1 MESEIRKFGLERCV
15 RLLKLCGNPDKKL
28 KIIHIAGTNGK
39 GSTAAYI
46 TSVLVAAGKKTGTF
60 TSPWVFC
67 RKEQFCVNATPLTED
82 KLNGYFAEINAL
94 AATVEDEPSPFE
106 KDTATALYAFYKEGC
121 EYAVVECGLGGR
133 DDATNAIAQ
142 KSVAV
147 FTTISKEH
155 TAELG
160 NTVREICM
168 AKSGIIKN
176 CPVVVNGYQ
185 TEEVANFFKR
195 FNPIFAGEGL
205 TVTKVGSGYRN
216 FSYGGREYRIKMLG
230 EAQPYNAATAIE
242 ACRLLGI
249 DEDAIYRGLA
259 DTELGGRIEL
269 LHANGRQFVLDGAH
283 NTGAV
288 EELATVLCDMQGEK
302 ELVFGCLSD
311 KDVNSVATVLAPHFK
326 KAYLFSPSSARAMDI
341 EKIKTA
347 FDGKIEY
354 VTANGIIDALE
365 KTRCKTVVACGSF
378 TFIKEAKE
386 WINKLQ

>member
-1 MESEIRKFGLERCV
+1 MEREIRKYGVERCV

-28 KIIHIAGTNGK
+28 KIIHISGTNGK

-60 TSPWVFC
+60 TSPWVFF
-67 RKEQFCVNATPLTED
+67 RSEQFCVNSTPIAED
-82 KLNGYFAEINAL
+82 KLNGYFAQVNAL
-94 AATVEDEPSPFE
+94 AATIEDKPSPFE
-106 KDTATALYAFYKEGC
+106 VDTATALYAFYKEGC
-121 EYAVVECGLGGR
+121 EYAVIECGLGGR

-160 NTVREICM
+160 NTVLEICA

-176 CPVVVNGYQ
+176 CPVVVCGYQ
-185 TEEVANFFKR
+185 SKEVKDFFKR
-195 FNPIFAGEGL
+195 FDPVFSGDDLSVVETTVEGQTFL
-205 TVTKVGSGYRN
+205 
-216 FSYGGREYRIKMLG
+216 YGGREYRISMLG

-242 ACRLLGI
+242 TCRLLGVSGEI
-249 DEDAIYRGLA
+249 IAQGLRA
-259 DTELGGRIEL
+259 AKLCGRVEFL
-269 LHANGRQFVLDGAH
+269 CANGRQFVLDGAH
-283 NTGAV
+283 NPGAV
-288 EELATVLCDMQGEK
+288 EELATVLRNMQGEK

-311 KDVNSVATVLAPHFK
+311 KDVKSVASVLSPHFK
-326 KAYLFSPSSARAMDI
+326 RAVLFSPSSARAMDV
-341 EKIKTA
+341 ESVKTA

-354 VTANGIIDALE
+354 VTASGISDALE
-365 KTRCKTVVACGSF
+365 KTECKTVVVCGSF

-386 WINKLQ
+386 WISKRQ